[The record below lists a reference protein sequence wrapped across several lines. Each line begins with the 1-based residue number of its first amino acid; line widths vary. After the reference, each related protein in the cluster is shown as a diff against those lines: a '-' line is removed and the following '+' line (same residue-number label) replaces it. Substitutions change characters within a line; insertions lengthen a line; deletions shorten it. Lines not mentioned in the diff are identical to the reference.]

1 MRFHIKSLLAI
12 FLMTSCEDVI
22 NIPVQTAPNRLTV
35 EASLDWEK
43 GTPGNKQV
51 IKLSTST
58 AFFDTT
64 ANTVVTG
71 ALVSVTNDSNG
82 TVINFVDQN
91 NGEYFTSNFEPIIG
105 QSYTLEIVYNGETYK
120 ASDTLYPVPEITS
133 VFQAR
138 DDGFNEDEL
147 EVHIVFTDSITEG
160 DNYLIKFKKR
170 GELLPELEAANDEFI
185 NGNEVDWWYETD
197 DDDTTD
203 EIEYFQPGDT
213 VDFEFYAISEA
224 YYNYIGILISQI
236 GGVGLFESVPVAVK
250 GNCININN
258 PDNFAYGYFRVT
270 EVNKDSYTFVED

>member
-43 GTPGNKQV
+43 GTPGNEQV

-105 QSYTLEIVYNGETYK
+105 QSYTLEIVYDRETYK
-120 ASDTLYPVPEITS
+120 ASDTLYPVPEITN

-138 DDGFNEDEL
+138 DDGFKEDEL